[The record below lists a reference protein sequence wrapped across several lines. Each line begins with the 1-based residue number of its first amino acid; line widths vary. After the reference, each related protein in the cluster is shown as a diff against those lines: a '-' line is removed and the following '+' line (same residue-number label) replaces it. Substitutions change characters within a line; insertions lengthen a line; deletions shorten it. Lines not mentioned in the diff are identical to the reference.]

1 MDWRGKVHRMAAC
14 MAYVFFVPLRIHP
27 FFSGFLGTVRIPTDV
42 HGQDLLL
49 ALVPLHHLRLG
60 RKKGVQG
67 LWVVNQSNDYFR
79 WFGRYI
85 YIYVQYIYI
94 YVQYIYM
101 YNIYIYT
108 YIYVYL
114 QVYVIMCI
122 YICCSNVQLILT
134 PQKKRMF
141 ATIQSGWL
149 QRSRALD
156 VHLMCVD
163 GSFFDPSYVSVARWW
178 FQI

>member
-1 MDWRGKVHRMAAC
+1 MDFIPGYIFMDWRKKVHRMAAC

-94 YVQYIYM
+94 CT
-101 YNIYIYT
+101 IYIYT

-114 QVYVIMCI
+114 QVYVIMCVYI
-122 YICCSNVQLILT
+122 YAVPMFSWFLP
-134 PQKKRMF
+134 PQKKECSQQYNRDGFKDLGHWMF
-141 ATIQSGWL
+141 T
-149 QRSRALD
+149 
-156 VHLMCVD
+156 
-163 GSFFDPSYVSVARWW
+163 
-178 FQI
+178 